1 MPKRKNL
8 DDTIELSDSEDE
20 CPKPAKKTK
29 RVVKTTKKVSEKP
42 KKIAKEPKQVSKKR
56 KTDATDTKMGCLSSK
71 KSKDD
76 ESSIE
81 PSPKAKKARVSKKKA
96 VASQVEADVS
106 SSSSVNPSYSF
117 QFDQNH
123 LIHEWNNVDYI
134 QEYNGVT
141 RPVAEAVVKLFDSD
155 NTIPFIARYRKD
167 QTRGLDADKL
177 RLIKESYDR
186 VKAIKHKADLVI
198 KAIDKSGKWT
208 PEIHNQVKS
217 TRTLTE
223 LEYIHSLYKTGS
235 KRTLAERARELG
247 LGPTAEAVLKGD
259 KIPHLKSLIKS
270 NEEGLE
276 SEDQIKE
283 GIINILADVIT
294 KNKETFDKIKELREN
309 VSATIQ
315 TKKTKETKETS
326 AGDSKVKLEKKHVE
340 DKYKM
345 YYDWKGVEKYIKPHQ
360 TLAMN
365 RAEKEKVIAIQVIVP
380 DHFEIQLKKFIL
392 QLYQSGVNSSG
403 FHKELIQKAFD
414 TAYKK
419 YIKPSVIRRIR
430 SELSE
435 KAEEASMEV
444 FAVNVKQ
451 LLLVQPVRGK
461 RILGIDPGF
470 KHGCKLAVISAQ
482 GDLLTTATIYPHANN
497 DRSRRDAADT
507 LVKLVRKYD
516 VSILALGNATAC
528 RETESFISDIIN
540 SDLFDKH
547 KVNYAIVDESGAS
560 IYSCSDEAKV
570 EFPDLDCNVISAVSI
585 ARRLQDPLAE
595 LVKVEPKSLGVGMYQ
610 HDLPEKQLM
619 SKLNEVVSEAVS
631 FVGVDINTASLCLL
645 KRVAGLSDAR
655 ATSIINWRKENGP
668 FINREQLRKV
678 KGIGA
683 KTFEQCAGF
692 IRIIPETAL
701 SQSSGSSS
709 TDRTKDKIKF
719 NYLDQTWIHPES
731 YSIAEAFIKASG
743 ARPEDLGSRSFI
755 STINLFVG
763 GKKFAQL
770 AAQLG
775 ANETTLEVI
784 VKGLR
789 MEKGE
794 DIRRQGSAPLFRKSL
809 RTIDD
814 LEVGSVLSGEIRNV
828 THFGAFVDIGVGTD
842 ALIHVSGFNG
852 FCLSIGQRVE
862 VKVTNIEKARS
873 RIGLSLNK
881 CL

>member
-1 MPKRKNL
+1 KKNQK
-8 DDTIELSDSEDE
+8 TIIDSDGSTE
-20 CPKPAKKTK
+20 
-29 RVVKTTKKVSEKP
+29 S
-42 KKIAKEPKQVSKKR
+42 I
-56 KTDATDTKMGCLSSK
+56 SSHNFHI
-71 KSKDD
+71 D
-76 ESSIE
+76 
-81 PSPKAKKARVSKKKA
+81 P
-96 VASQVEADVS
+96 
-106 SSSSVNPSYSF
+106 
-117 QFDQNH
+117 NH
-123 LIHEWNNVDYI
+123 LVHDWTSAEYV
-134 QEYNGVT
+134 QEFNGVT
-141 RPVAEAVVKLFDSD
+141 RAVAEAVVKLLDND

-186 VKAIKHKADLVI
+186 AKAIKHKADLVI

-208 PEIHNQVKS
+208 PELHNHVKS
-217 TRTLTE
+217 VKLLSE

-247 LGPTAEAVLKGD
+247 LGPVAEAVLKGD
-259 KIPHLKSLIKS
+259 KIPYIKSFIRS

-276 SEDQIKE
+276 SEDQIKD
-283 GIINILADVIT
+283 GIINILADVIS
-294 KNKETFDKIKELREN
+294 KNKETFDKTKELREN
-309 VSATIQ
+309 ISATIQ
-315 TKKTKETKETS
+315 TKKTKDASTGKM
-326 AGDSKVKLEKKHVE
+326 DSKKNDDE
-340 DKYKM
+340 KYKM
-345 YYDWKGVEKYIKPHQ
+345 YYEWKNMEKNIKPHQ

-380 DHFEIQLKKFIL
+380 DYLESQLKKFIL
-392 QLYQSGVNSSG
+392 QLYQSGVNASV
-403 FHKELIQKAFD
+403 FHKDLIHRAFD

-451 LLLVQPVRGK
+451 LLLTQPVRGK
-461 RILGIDPGF
+461 SILGIDPGF

-482 GDLLTTATIYPHANN
+482 GDLLDTATIYPHCKN
-497 DRSRRDAADT
+497 DKLRRGGADT
-507 LVKLVRKYD
+507 LVKLVRKYGC
-516 VSILALGNATAC
+516 SILALGNATAC

-540 SDLFDKH
+540 SNLLDKH
-547 KVNYAIVDESGAS
+547 KVTYTIVDESGAS
-560 IYSCSDEAKV
+560 IYSCSDLAKT

-619 SKLNEVVSEAVS
+619 AKLNEV
-631 FVGVDINTASLCLL
+631 I
-645 KRVAGLSDAR
+645 AGLSDAK
-655 ATSIINWRKENGP
+655 ASNIINWRKGNGP
-668 FINREQLRKV
+668 FINREQLQKV

-701 SQSSGSSS
+701 SQSAESSFME
-709 TDRTKDKIKF
+709 TKSKAKIKF

-731 YSIAEAFIKASG
+731 YGAASALIKACNS
-743 ARPEDLGSRSFI
+743 RPEDLGSRNFI
-755 STINLFVG
+755 SAINVFVA
-763 GKKFAQL
+763 GKDRAEL
-770 AAQLG
+770 AKQLG
-775 ANETTLEVI
+775 TNKTTLEVI

-794 DIRRQGSAPLFRKSL
+794 DIRRQGSAPLFRNSL

-814 LEVGSVLSGEIRNV
+814 LVVGSVLNGEVRNV

-842 ALIHVSGFNG
+842 GLIHISGLKG
-852 FCLSIGQRVE
+852 AVLSIGQHVE
-862 VKVTNIEKARS
+862 VKVANIEKERG
-873 RIGLSLNK
+873 RIGLHLNK
-881 CL
+881 FS